1 MNNKTAIIEKYK
13 HLLSLK
19 YSKRTIESYSNYVD
33 EFLGFSKNAPLR
45 ITNED
50 FINYNIS
57 LVRMKVAD
65 STRNVAISGVKLYF
79 KLILKK
85 TIKENIAI
93 RPKDKKRV
101 VRHIEH
107 FTLLDKIANTQ
118 NLKARLILTLGY
130 GCGLRSDEVRNLKR
144 TDVNL
149 KEKFIIVNGKGSRQ
163 RKLPISNNV
172 IDLILEYGFKYKPK
186 EYLFNGQVIKGV
198 LKPQYSAQSILALVK
213 KNVGNH
219 RFHDLRHSFG
229 IRLYSQG
236 VPLEQIRQLMGHKK
250 TETTEIYA
258 YASENML
265 LSVEMPFS

>member
-19 YSKRTIESYSNYVD
+19 YSRRTIESYSNYVD
-33 EFLGFSKNAPLR
+33 DFLKFSKNAPLR

-50 FINYNIS
+50 FLNYNIS
-57 LVRMKVAD
+57 LVKMKVAD

-79 KLILKK
+79 KFILSKK
-85 TIKENIAI
+85 IKENIAI
-93 RPKDKKRV
+93 RPKDKKKV

-107 FTLLDKIANTQ
+107 FTLMEKISNTK

-130 GCGLRSDEVRNLKR
+130 GCGLRSDEVRSLKR
-144 TDVNL
+144 ADVNL

-163 RKLPISNNV
+163 RKMPISNNI

-186 EYLFNGQVIKGV
+186 DYFFNGQVVKGIA
-198 LKPQYSAQSILALVK
+198 KPQYSAQSILSLVK
-213 KNVGNH
+213 KNIGDH

-229 IRLYSQG
+229 MKLYSQG
-236 VPLEQIRQLMGHKK
+236 IPLEQIRKLMGHKK
-250 TETTEIYA
+250 TETTEVYA

-265 LSVEMPFS
+265 LSVEMPI